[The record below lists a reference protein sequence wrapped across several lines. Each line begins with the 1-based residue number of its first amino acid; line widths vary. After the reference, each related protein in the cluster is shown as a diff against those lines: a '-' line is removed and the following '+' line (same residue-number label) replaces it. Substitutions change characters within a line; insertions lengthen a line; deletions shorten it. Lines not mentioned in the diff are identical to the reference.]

1 MKMRIIGIGIVAVAL
16 ILAISMTA
24 SANPDPVGAT
34 TSVQN
39 NNVSLGAYSIASDT
53 YTHSNALG
61 EGVNAIYI
69 NVTTATTGITGL
81 TIDYTKEDGSTGTA
95 TPNIPISAI
104 GTWITVDTVTDL
116 VNITSVSDDNVSG
129 VGVIDI
135 VANVSRQKMHQV
147 VGGTDSAKGGFVTEI
162 DFAAVAVTAKWQGYY
177 GNVSG
182 SIALKDSQ
190 GNAMFTWD
198 WNAADGG
205 EVIATTNTSIPPWA
219 LVNLT
224 NATDM
229 TAMET
234 AWSWDANTSDGPLI
248 TFENSTDDVTI
259 AGVLVNNTNGTS
271 RLGAGT
277 AGDFTEVVL
286 KNGASAGAAKNDFLF
301 VGIINASKE
310 AFDGTIKDFE
320 MLVATP
326 DTVAAGDT
334 ETYYFYVEMT

>member
-1 MKMRIIGIGIVAVAL
+1 MRFIR
-16 ILAISMTA
+16 
-24 SANPDPVGAT
+24 
-34 TSVQN
+34 
-39 NNVSLGAYSIASDT
+39 
-53 YTHSNALG
+53 
-61 EGVNAIYI
+61 E
-69 NVTTATTGITGL
+69 
-81 TIDYTKEDGSTGTA
+81 DYTKEDGSTGSV
-95 TPNIPISAI
+95 TPDIPVSVI
-104 GTWITVDTVTDL
+104 GTWITLDTVTNL
-116 VNITSVSDDNVSG
+116 VNITSVSDADGGSE
-129 VGVIDI
+129 VGVFEI

-147 VGGTDSAKGGFVTEI
+147 VGGTDDAQGGFVTEI

-234 AWSWDANTSDGPLI
+234 AWLWDANTSDGPLI
-248 TFENSTDDVTI
+248 TFENNTDDVTI
-259 AGVLVNNTNGTS
+259 AGILVNNTNGTS

-286 KNGASAGAAKNDFLF
+286 KNGASAGADKDDFLF